1 MAPSP
6 SPQLIHLAPPVPTR
20 NSVSPGQDSLASRTN
35 MFQGA
40 RRLAQDTT
48 EREACLRRRAEGAG
62 LLGHG
67 GRHHLPGSPDC
78 LAEVSLCGLCRAPVL
93 RGVPA
98 PLLLCA
104 GATRTRRP
112 IRFLGPAQA
121 GKRQKTPSPS
131 HPSSCR
137 NRVCGRG
144 PQAPPSPP
152 RAARRRTDNKAGTS
166 RSAFWEL

>member
-20 NSVSPGQDSLASRTN
+20 NSVLPGHDSLASRTN

-78 LAEVSLCGLCRAPVL
+78 LAQVSLCGLCRAPVL

-104 GATRTRRP
+104 GATEDPTANKVYGSRTSREKAEDS
-112 IRFLGPAQA
+112 ISQ
-121 GKRQKTPSPS
+121 
-131 HPSSCR
+131 PSSSSR

-144 PQAPPSPP
+144 PQVPPSP
-152 RAARRRTDNKAGTS
+152 RCAHAHRQQS
-166 RSAFWEL
+166 RG

>member
-20 NSVSPGQDSLASRTN
+20 NSVSPGHDSLASRTN

-131 HPSSCR
+131 HP
-137 NRVCGRG
+137 
-144 PQAPPSPP
+144 PH
-152 RAARRRTDNKAGTS
+152 AGTESAEEAHKPHPLPRCAQAHRQQS
-166 RSAFWEL
+166 RE